1 MNNYATS
8 CKNKGNADLV
18 DKIFLDYEFAK
29 VFEASLDTA
38 ATNKNI

>member
-8 CKNKGNADLV
+8 CKFGGQNLA
-18 DKIFLDYEFAK
+18 KIFLDYEFAK
-29 VFEASLDTA
+29 VFEACLVTA